1 MDEDP
6 GSPGPPPLQDQNGME
21 VTEPVQKS
29 ARLAQSEAAKKLLKQ
44 QKEKKAVE
52 LTDLNPHIV
61 CSLCSGYLINPVTV
75 VECLHSCKYPHLTL
89 TIVNMRSRDLSPTLF
104 TPPVFKARVWLQWL
118 IFTAFVIQIPSQSLS
133 SLSPNSQS
141 EPFKF

>member
-1 MDEDP
+1 MDEEP

-29 ARLAQSEAAKKLLKQ
+29 ARLAQSEAAKAMLKQ

-75 VECLHSCKYPHLTL
+75 VECLHSCKYQHCHYEEL
-89 TIVNMRSRDLSPTLF
+89 RDLSPLHCSHRLYSR
-104 TPPVFKARVWLQWL
+104 PG
-118 IFTAFVIQIPSQSLS
+118 SGYSG
-133 SLSPNSQS
+133 
-141 EPFKF
+141 